1 MTSLDRVELMSA
13 LEDRYQTDLSEVR
26 FSELGSIA
34 QLEKLLTETHAGS
47 LEHAYPRWPQSWI
60 TTAIRLTVYYLLA
73 WPSTYLLAAPRIVG
87 RENLRGLRGPV
98 LVISN
103 HVTYLDIAWILPA
116 LPARFR
122 NRLATAMGGERLS
135 RMRRPPG
142 EMNLFSRFLERL
154 GYFLALSLFNV
165 FPLPQ
170 QSGFL
175 KSFSFA
181 GSLADR
187 GWNIL
192 VFPEGQTTVDGRLVA
207 FRSGIGLLAKQLN
220 IPVVPM
226 RLAGL
231 FDLKQQNRMLARP
244 GHVQVTIGRPV
255 RFSSEMD
262 PNEITKELERHVAE
276 L

>member
-1 MTSLDRVELMSA
+1 
-13 LEDRYQTDLSEVR
+13 
-26 FSELGSIA
+26 
-34 QLEKLLTETHAGS
+34 
-47 LEHAYPRWPQSWI
+47 
-60 TTAIRLTVYYLLA
+60 LTVYYLLA

-142 EMNLFSRFLERL
+142 EMNFFSRFLERL

-192 VFPEGQTTVDGRLVA
+192 VFPEGQTTVDGSMVA

-244 GHVQVTIGRPV
+244 GHVQVTIGRPA